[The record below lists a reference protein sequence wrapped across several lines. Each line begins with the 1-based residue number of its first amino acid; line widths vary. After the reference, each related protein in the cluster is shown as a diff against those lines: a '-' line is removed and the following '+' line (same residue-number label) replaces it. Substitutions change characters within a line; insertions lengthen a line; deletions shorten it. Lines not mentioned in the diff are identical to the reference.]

1 MSRDPFVKL
10 PHAVIDH
17 ADLDLHEFA
26 VYIVLLRF
34 RDPKTGKC
42 WPGMSTIADAARMSV
57 NTARKTI
64 KRLEEREIVKVD
76 RVKAV
81 GSLTNDPNTYT
92 VGLLPEDPMKYIG
105 RSAKGLRKPRRE
117 LSDES
122 RVRLSEAARKRG
134 SASEV
139 VLGAEDS
146 SSSASEVGGSASE
159 VVRSASEVGG
169 VVPPRVTKKNHL
181 RRTMKKNHEEL
192 THAFGESTS
201 PEISF
206 NSSDDEPASEA
217 QVTYIKD
224 LAIHLSNEAGYNV
237 IPDDLTIA
245 RWRKLTR
252 SEADN
257 LIRNYLKNLGRP
269 DEILYPQYGTPE
281 YAALSPAGKAFA
293 DTAGMPDSVW
303 EYGFKLKENTP

>member
-57 NTARKTI
+57 NTVRKTI
-64 KRLEEREIVKVD
+64 KRLEERGLIEVE

-81 GSLTNDPNTYT
+81 GAKTNDSNRYT
-92 VGLLPEDPMKYIG
+92 IALLPEDPMKYLG
-105 RSAKGLRKPRRE
+105 KSAKGQRKPRRE
-117 LSDES
+117 LSPES
-122 RVRLSEAARKRG
+122 RARLGDAARKRG

-139 VLGAEDS
+139 VPPS
-146 SSSASEVGGSASE
+146 SASEVVPENDDDQGSASEVGGSASE
-159 VVRSASEVGG
+159 VVR
-169 VVPPRVTKKNHL
+169 VVPRRHPKKNQL
-181 RRTMKKNHEEL
+181 KKNHEEDL
-192 THAFGESTS
+192 TRAFGESTL
-201 PEISF
+201 PKISF